1 MHAFIDCSCLTSA
14 TIGNNMTSIG
24 RLSFSDCYGPTSV
37 TIRNS
42 VMKLVDTAYYTSRH
56 ILEYQPYFYHSTTCT
71 TKEGF

>member
-1 MHAFIDCSCLTSA
+1 
-14 TIGNNMTSIG
+14 MTSIG